1 MCMCIII
8 SSYIPAVQEEESIK
22 KMVVGFPMCV
32 CVRVGQRKATVCA
45 LYDRVVCVRARACVS

>member
-1 MCMCIII
+1 MCVCIII

-32 CVRVGQRKATVCA
+32 CVGQRKATVCA
-45 LYDRVVCVRARACVS
+45 LYDRVVCVCVCVIER